1 MSTATSATVTTR
13 MDSLP
18 GARPRRL
25 PGLGAVLRAELGRS
39 RRTAT
44 WGIPVAVVIFS
55 LHALLVAHAA
65 LTADGWNDGVLPWLN
80 PYPAAFALPMGAL
93 AGAMAAWR
101 ERRHRAGGTAWR
113 GVAPALTVAARVAV
127 LAASAL
133 ASQALLLAPIVIDAL
148 VRGAGWGPWPQ
159 YLLFALVMWVSVTG
173 ASVWGLALGQWL
185 GGIAVGLAPALAL
198 VWSAAGALQ
207 AEAPTW
213 WSRPWTWA
221 MRPTLP
227 LLEVH
232 ANGISLEAGSPVWDY
247 PVAPGMLGSAGLC
260 LLGVGAV
267 LLGAQRASALTGTRR
282 AVGTL
287 AGRRRAALSAGFWSR
302 TRAAEPAPHDSGD
315 VLAVPASVPDAS
327 GSVQS
332 GPGGPLLSPDHAVSA
347 AHAFAADP
355 PIPSAHDGHAPRGLP
370 QVVVDALA
378 APGSR
383 STFRAVALGLP
394 WRLWAV
400 LTAVL
405 LGLLALTQA
414 VYSAAYALPLFTLAG
429 APIAAWVAGATAWR
443 AQADAWRGLV
453 LRGRP
458 AVLAASTLTWAM
470 VVLAVALIPAW
481 AIARLGAPLFPT
493 DSELG
498 GLGAPVYVFMVLP
511 FVVFMLAALAHALA
525 QVAGMAVTVGVGVG
539 LFLMGLIVDGNEVLV
554 ATPLWQLAPW
564 GWIQAAGAYPGRW
577 AVIAAASLAIGLVA
591 FAVSIAR
598 GRAVATRQTE

>member
-1 MSTATSATVTTR
+1 MSTAASVPITTR
-13 MDSLP
+13 ADSLP
-18 GARPRRL
+18 GARPGRL

-44 WGIPVAVVIFS
+44 WGIPVAVVVFS

-93 AGAMAAWR
+93 TGAMAAWR

-113 GVAPALTVAARVAV
+113 GVSPALTVAARVIV

-148 VRGAGWGPWPQ
+148 IRGAGWGPWCQ

-173 ASVWGLALGQWL
+173 ASVWGLALGQWV

-213 WSRPWTWA
+213 WARPWTWA

-247 PVAPGMLGSAGLC
+247 PVAPGGLGSAGLC

-267 LLGAQRASALTGTRR
+267 LLGARRATSSLAGAHR
-282 AVGTL
+282 AVGALAVRRLFTL
-287 AGRRRAALSAGFWSR
+287 RPRFWAR
-302 TRAAEPAPHDSGD
+302 TQAAEPASTGLLDPMPAPVSSPDASSSAPSGP
-315 VLAVPASVPDAS
+315 VGPAPTPGHAVPAGTTAVADRTAHAPQHS
-327 GSVQS
+327 
-332 GPGGPLLSPDHAVSA
+332 LSPAVLA
-347 AHAFAADP
+347 
-355 PIPSAHDGHAPRGLP
+355 GLTS
-370 QVVVDALA
+370 
-378 APGSR
+378 PGSR
-383 STFRAVALGLP
+383 SAFRAVGLGLP
-394 WRLWAV
+394 WRPWAV

-405 LGLLALTQA
+405 LGLLGLTQA

-453 LRGRP
+453 LRARP
-458 AVLAASTLTWAM
+458 AALTASTLTWAM
-470 VVLAVALIPAW
+470 ALLAAALIPAW

-498 GLGAPVYVFMVLP
+498 GLGAPVYMFMVMP
-511 FVVFMLAALAHALA
+511 FVVFMLAALAHAVA
-525 QVAGMAVTVGVGVG
+525 QVAGTAVTVGVGVG
-539 LFLMGLIVDGNEVLV
+539 LFLMGLIIDGNEVLV

-564 GWIQAAGAYPGRW
+564 GWIQTAATYPVRW
-577 AVIAAASLAIGLVA
+577 AAIAAASLAIGVAA
-591 FAVSIAR
+591 FAVSAAR

>member
-1 MSTATSATVTTR
+1 MSSVKRPVTNLTV
-13 MDSLP
+13 P
-18 GARPRRL
+18 ARAESRAAAGTRRL
-25 PGLGAVLRAELGRS
+25 PGLGAVLHAELGRS

-44 WGIPVAVVIFS
+44 WGVPVAVVVFS

-93 AGAMAAWR
+93 TGAMAAWR

-113 GVAPALTVAARVAV
+113 GVSPALSATARMSV

-148 VRGAGWGPWPQ
+148 IRGVGWGPWPQ

-213 WSRPWTWA
+213 WARPWTWA

-232 ANGISLEAGSPVWDY
+232 ANGVSLEAGSPVWDY

-267 LLGAQRASALTGTRR
+267 LLGARRATSSLAGTHR
-282 AVGTL
+282 AVGALNVRRLFTLRPRFWVWAHPMVGADLTARAPQHSLSPAVL
-287 AGRRRAALSAGFWSR
+287 AGLTS
-302 TRAAEPAPHDSGD
+302 
-315 VLAVPASVPDAS
+315 
-327 GSVQS
+327 
-332 GPGGPLLSPDHAVSA
+332 
-347 AHAFAADP
+347 
-355 PIPSAHDGHAPRGLP
+355 
-370 QVVVDALA
+370 
-378 APGSR
+378 PGSR
-383 STFRAVALGLP
+383 SAFRAVALGLP

-405 LGLLALTQA
+405 LTLLGLTQA
-414 VYSAAYALPLFTLAG
+414 VYSAAYALPLLTLAG

-453 LRGRP
+453 LRARP
-458 AVLAASTLTWAM
+458 AALTASTLTWAM
-470 VVLAVALIPAW
+470 VLLTAVLIPAW

-498 GLGAPVYVFMVLP
+498 GLGAPVYVFMVMP

-525 QVAGMAVTVGVGVG
+525 QVAGTAVTIIIGVG
-539 LFLMGLIVDGNEVLV
+539 LFLMGLIIDGNEVLV
-554 ATPLWQLAPW
+554 ATPLWRLAPW

-577 AVIAAASLAIGLVA
+577 AAIAAASLAIGAAA
-591 FAVSIAR
+591 FTVSAAR
-598 GRAVATRQTE
+598 GRAVATRRTE

>member
-1 MSTATSATVTTR
+1 M
-13 MDSLP
+13 
-18 GARPRRL
+18 
-25 PGLGAVLRAELGRS
+25 LRAELGRS

-55 LHALLVAHAA
+55 LHALLVAHTA

-93 AGAMAAWR
+93 TGAMAAWR
-101 ERRHRAGGTAWR
+101 ERRHRVGGTAWR
-113 GVAPALTVAARVAV
+113 GVDPALTVAARVIV

-133 ASQALLLAPIVIDAL
+133 ASQALLLAPLVIDAL
-148 VRGAGWGPWPQ
+148 IRGAGWGPWSQ

-173 ASVWGLALGQWL
+173 AGAWGLALGQWL

-213 WSRPWTWA
+213 WARPWTWA

-247 PVAPGMLGSAGLC
+247 PVAPGVLGSAGLC

-267 LLGAQRASALTGTRR
+267 LLGARRASALTGTRR

-302 TRAAEPAPHDSGD
+302 TRAAEPASNGSADAP
-315 VLAVPASVPDAS
+315 AVPVFSPDAS
-327 GSVQS
+327 SSVS
-332 GPGGPLLSPDHAVSA
+332 SEPVGPALAQGQVVPADSPA
-347 AHAFAADP
+347 
-355 PIPSAHDGHAPRGLP
+355 PSAHDERTSYGLP
-370 QVVVDALA
+370 QPVLDALA

-383 STFRAVALGLP
+383 STFRAVGLDLP

-429 APIAAWVAGATAWR
+429 APIAAWLAGATAWR

-453 LRGRP
+453 LRARP

-470 VVLAVALIPAW
+470 VLLAVALIPAW

-498 GLGAPVYVFMVLP
+498 GLGAPVYMFMVLP

-564 GWIQAAGAYPGRW
+564 GWIQAAGTYPGRW
-577 AVIAAASLAIGLVA
+577 AMIAAASLAIGLAA
-591 FAVSIAR
+591 FAVSTAR